1 IQCPLYEVIYGGCSF
16 SKRKTPASTNVVATQ
31 KTTQLTAEEAAEQRQ
46 RKEALEYHQRIG
58 TRFTQTHN
66 FD

>member
-1 IQCPLYEVIYGGCSF
+1 MIKGCRF
-16 SKRKTPASTNVVATQ
+16 Q
-31 KTTQLTAEEAAEQRQ
+31 KMAQLTAEELAEQRQ